1 MQSEQRVA
9 GEAAFGESSRRSHL
23 LERETREL
31 RSGDGE
37 LLNTVKVLA
46 KGS

>member
-1 MQSEQRVA
+1 MQTEQR
-9 GEAAFGESSRRSHL
+9 EASQAD
-23 LERETREL
+23 TREL
-31 RSGDGE
+31 RSGKRE

>member
-1 MQSEQRVA
+1 MQSEQRQAGKAAIGETSGVA
-9 GEAAFGESSRRSHL
+9 PW
-23 LERETREL
+23 ETREL
-31 RSGDGE
+31 RSGERE

>member
-1 MQSEQRVA
+1 MQSEQREA
-9 GEAAFGESSRRSHL
+9 GEAPIGESSRLWHL
-23 LERETREL
+23 ELETREL
-31 RSGDGE
+31 RSGDSE